1 MWAKTNCLRA
11 WLIAACL
18 CLCLPCVGTCY
29 ANPTYTISETQ
40 LQELQNHLNALE
52 ANNET
57 LKEILSTSGE
67 ELTAALN
74 ALTESKKELQTLKE
88 ALRQAKAEA
97 ESARQSLQTANDE
110 LQKAAQSFKA
120 SEAAR
125 DRTENRLRNQR
136 NIWEALFFIAAGV
149 AVAR

>member
-1 MWAKTNCLRA
+1 MWRKTRLLRA
-11 WLIAACL
+11 WLIAAFL
-18 CLCLPCVGTCY
+18 FLSLPCVGICY

-57 LKEILSTSGE
+57 LKTILSTSGE

-74 ALTESKKELQTLKE
+74 ALTKSNEELMRLKAELQTC
-88 ALRQAKAEA
+88 KAEA

-149 AVAR
+149 AVAK